1 MTAESFENAE
11 HLLRYAVT
19 YRRFQEV
26 DSRIH
31 AYCEEADRQL
41 QTLSA
46 GDTRHKATLARVLE
60 TLEWTRL
67 MLCAARTA
75 CAAKVER
82 AALIDR
88 YLGTQSSDPRPE
100 THLDF

>member
-1 MTAESFENAE
+1 MSESFESAE
-11 HLLRYAVT
+11 ALLRRAVI
-19 YRRFQEV
+19 YRQFREV
-26 DSRIH
+26 DSRV
-31 AYCEEADRQL
+31 AAFCAEADRQL
-41 QTLSA
+41 GTLTP
-46 GDTRHKATLARVLE
+46 GDARHKATLVRVLD

-88 YLGTQSSDPRPE
+88 YLGTQSSHPRPE
-100 THLDF
+100 TQLDF